1 MMQASGEMKLE
12 GWIFGIPGGLR
23 SGNVHLHLI
32 VSLTAGYGHSNHN
45 VFNLQKYASLFEC
58 EQMDGIVS
66 SFGEQ
71 AGTVW
76 CVLHERG
83 PLSDS
88 ELLNYTQL
96 TEQQLYAAIGWLA
109 RENKIRKENDTY
121 LLGETNLVPIIG
133 KDAGKIWRTL
143 EIWGEV
149 DVLSLSRLSRIVELD
164 VFTAVGWLA
173 REGKVDGAIRSIDEK
188 KILFWL
194 K

>member
-1 MMQASGEMKLE
+1 ML
-12 GWIFGIPGGLR
+12 
-23 SGNVHLHLI
+23 
-32 VSLTAGYGHSNHN
+32 
-45 VFNLQKYASLFEC
+45 LFLSVNYLS
-58 EQMDGIVS
+58 DIVS

-76 CVLHERG
+76 RTLHEKG
-83 PLSDS
+83 DLSES
-88 ELLNYTQL
+88 ELLSFTQL
-96 TEQQLYAAIGWLA
+96 TDKQLHAAIGWLA
-109 RENKIRKENDTY
+109 RENKIRKENNTY
-121 LLGETNLVPIIG
+121 LLGETNLAPTIG

-149 DVLSLSRLSRIVELD
+149 DTQSLSLLSRIIEQD

-173 REGKVDGAIRSIDEK
+173 REGKVDGVVRNIDEK

>member
-1 MMQASGEMKLE
+1 MMQASGDMKLE
-12 GWIFGIPGGLR
+12 GWIFGIPVGLV
-23 SGNVHLHLI
+23 SGNEHLHLI
-32 VSLTAGYGHSNHN
+32 VSRNALSVHLNHN
-45 VFNLQKYASLFEC
+45 VFNLQKYASFFEC
-58 EQMDGIVS
+58 EQMKDIVS

-76 CVLHERG
+76 HTLHERG
-83 PLSDS
+83 PLSESD
-88 ELLNYTQL
+88 LLNYTHF

-173 REGKVDGAIRSIDEK
+173 REGKVDGAIRNIDEK